1 MKMTAEQKIDD
12 LDLSYSGLVDAI
24 QSDKNEANRLLKIIC
39 VGIEQNL
46 STIKRIEAELKVA
59 KSNHNYYISGIE
71 KICKHVGY
79 QQPITFV
86 FDETI
91 YCINDDK
98 KFTTFSVTNQSE

>member
-1 MKMTAEQKIDD
+1 MEIDR

-46 STIKRIEAELKVA
+46 ATIKRIEAELEAA
-59 KSNHNYYISGIE
+59 KSNHHCYISGIE

-79 QQPITFV
+79 QQPINFV
-86 FDETI
+86 FDDTI
-91 YCINDDK
+91 YCINDEK
-98 KFTTFSVTNQSE
+98 KFTTFHVTNQP